1 MKTKEEVIKEAWGL
15 VLPFEPKGGYN
26 LNDGFSNKLYM
37 EIDVNYSFFEYEQVT
52 INMGIIRPKSLQG
65 IENNNG
71 WISVNESLPNESGYY
86 VMYNSENRML
96 LIELNST
103 TDFKSLKQQFLKD
116 GFTHYQPIIK
126 PNKPLY

>member
-1 MKTKEEVIKEAWGL
+1 MKTKEEVIKEAWEKLIPDYTSINL
-15 VLPFEPKGGYN
+15 VNGWSLGIFLPEEVDYSLFDTEYARLGY
-26 LNDGFSNKLYM
+26 F
-37 EIDVNYSFFEYEQVT
+37 
-52 INMGIIRPKSLQG
+52 IRPKSLQG

-71 WISVNESLPNESGYY
+71 WFSINESLPNESGYY
-86 VMYNSENRML
+86 VMYNSENIML

-126 PNKPLY
+126 PNKPHY